1 MAEWR
6 SRCAWGVASG
16 WMVLCLASCEG
27 EHRPY
32 PNFIQQ
38 GDAASNVAPEHA
50 EPALTPAPGAS
61 GSETIG
67 EGARLPSPDTS
78 TNGTSSSTPN
88 LDVSKPAADAGARA
102 TPDGCDCSNSPA
114 APLCK
119 ITANG
124 SAAQTCVECLSNADC
139 LNVAAP
145 RCDEQTGRCAACQ
158 SNTDCDRFSG
168 KPYCIDSVDAR
179 CVECA
184 NDTHCADNPSGAR
197 CNMATN
203 ACVECVVDADCA
215 SPGASRC
222 ADNHCQPCAN
232 DSGGSHCGHIVRGTS
247 VLGVC
252 DTSGAS
258 GLCVQCT
265 GTQSAVCGANVCG
278 SLSKLCTARPAGT
291 RSECSECVSD
301 AECQVGLR
309 CARGAFG
316 AVDLGYSCYPLE
328 QNGACPDSLFVV
340 ATRVTTIDGAVE
352 SLCMPRVTT
361 CTAFLQSTQPCITNE
376 DCGEVNLDDG
386 RCSPSGI
393 CSLPCVS
400 SIDCLSGSPSSGCT
414 DGVCVF

>member
-1 MAEWR
+1 MPAR
-6 SRCAWGVASG
+6 PALSRRISNAGPPHPVVASG
-16 WMVLCLASCEG
+16 NGEAQPSPGMGHASGLALLCFASCEG

-247 VLGVC
+247 VRHIGCERPVC
-252 DTSGAS
+252 AVHGHPVSRMRSQRLWQPEQALHGAS
-258 GLCVQCT
+258 RWHEKRMLRMCFR
-265 GTQSAVCGANVCG
+265 CGV
-278 SLSKLCTARPAGT
+278 SSRPPM
-291 RSECSECVSD
+291 
-301 AECQVGLR
+301 
-309 CARGAFG
+309 CAR
-316 AVDLGYSCYPLE
+316 
-328 QNGACPDSLFVV
+328 SLWRSRSRLLLLS
-340 ATRVTTIDGAVE
+340 TRAK
-352 SLCMPRVTT
+352 R
-361 CTAFLQSTQPCITNE
+361 
-376 DCGEVNLDDG
+376 
-386 RCSPSGI
+386 
-393 CSLPCVS
+393 SLPGLPVRC
-400 SIDCLSGSPSSGCT
+400 GNPRHHH
-414 DGVCVF
+414 